1 MAVGKEQTM
10 NRTTG
15 RPQPFGAAVEQ
26 DRINF
31 SVQVPKGKSCALLLY
46 RKGKAQPAARYEM
59 PEEDGVGEVR
69 FLAVQGIDAEK
80 YEYNFEI
87 NGKVTIDPYVR
98 EITGKKAFGR

>member
-46 RKGKAQPAARYEM
+46 RKGKAQPAAR
-59 PEEDGVGEVR
+59 
-69 FLAVQGIDAEK
+69 
-80 YEYNFEI
+80 
-87 NGKVTIDPYVR
+87 
-98 EITGKKAFGR
+98 